1 MSATKRAL
9 TYFREHQTYVVISL
23 PLKSALMVS
32 EKANA
37 TGMVSDIPI
46 VSGLGPRDMRCDALA
61 NGACSKLATL
71 DARSNG
77 LVIAG
82 LCRPGRGRDLKVDD
96 EDGGGRM
103 PPANPDA
110 GRFSFKSGLS
120 ETETVVCKIRYFHS
134 GVHKFSTKNVLFW
147 ASYRVLRC
155 MSHRKIGR
163 VCLTSDRTGQYYDA
177 SCKRPSVHNQHD

>member
-1 MSATKRAL
+1 MRHA
-9 TYFREHQTYVVISL
+9 YVVISL
-23 PLKSALMVS
+23 PLKRALIVS

-37 TGMVSDIPI
+37 TGIVSDIPI
-46 VSGLGPRDMRCDALA
+46 VSGLGPRDMRCDELA

-82 LCRPGRGRDLKVDD
+82 LWRPGRGRDLKVDD

-120 ETETVVCKIRYFHS
+120 ETETVVRKICYHHS
-134 GVHKFSTKNVLFW
+134 GIH
-147 ASYRVLRC
+147 
-155 MSHRKIGR
+155 
-163 VCLTSDRTGQYYDA
+163 
-177 SCKRPSVHNQHD
+177 